1 MARGVQE
8 CLQRY
13 AELKDIIAILG
24 MEELSYE
31 DKQTVYR
38 ARKLQKFLS
47 QPMSVAKAFTGE
59 EGRFVPLSD
68 TIESFRQIIDGE
80 ADELPENAFFMVGGI
95 DEARK
100 KAETLK
106 A

>member
-1 MARGVQE
+1 MRINKRFTAQE
-8 CLQRY
+8 SFRNSF
-13 AELKDIIAILG
+13 
-24 MEELSYE
+24 LSPC
-31 DKQTVYR
+31 R
-38 ARKLQKFLS
+38 LQKLL
-47 QPMSVAKAFTGE
+47 PERKDGL
-59 EGRFVPLSD
+59 VPLSD